1 MVQVRPS
8 ATLRL
13 LGTVTFAQQG
23 KGDAPS
29 LPISRVSQTARKG
42 ANRGAS
48 TAPQAAAR
56 CKQLVKPIV
65 LLVAIEAGQQM
76 DLPDGPEFSSQRLD
90 DVVTL
95 NLGGR
100 WTVDASAAIEARAD
114 ALLVESDGARRVVL
128 DLGRIA
134 RLDTAGAWLID
145 RARQTLDAK
154 GVDAR
159 LESVRPEYEILFREA
174 RYRALAVPKPPSG
187 SHIVRLLADIGASVV
202 SAGADLYK
210 GVGFLGE
217 VVAAIGMSLARPS
230 RFRGTSLV
238 VHIESIALRG
248 VPIIALIN
256 FLAGA
261 IIAQQGIFQLRRF
274 GATIF
279 IVDLIGILVL
289 RELGVLLTA
298 IMTAGRSGSAITAEL
313 GSMKLHEEIDAL
325 TVMGL
330 RPVDILIVP
339 RVLALVIS
347 LPLLTFVADMAGI
360 FGGLLMSWVYDG
372 ITPARFLT
380 LLQEAIGF
388 HTFMSGLIKAP
399 FMALVIGLIS
409 CVEGLAVAG
418 SAESLGRQVTASVVK
433 SIFMVVVVDGLFAM
447 FFAGIRY

>member
-1 MVQVRPS
+1 MGS
-8 ATLRL
+8 
-13 LGTVTFAQQG
+13 
-23 KGDAPS
+23 
-29 LPISRVSQTARKG
+29 
-42 ANRGAS
+42 
-48 TAPQAAAR
+48 
-56 CKQLVKPIV
+56 
-65 LLVAIEAGQQM
+65 M
-76 DLPDGPEFSSQRLD
+76 DLRDGPEFSSQRTGD
-90 DVVTL
+90 TVTL
-95 NLGGR
+95 NLGGL

-114 ALLVESDGARRVVL
+114 ALLAESDGAQRVIL
-128 DLGRIA
+128 DLGRVS

-145 RARQTLDAK
+145 RARQTLAAK

-159 LESVRPEYEILFREA
+159 LESVRPEYEILLREA
-174 RYRALAVPKPPSG
+174 RYHALAAPRPKGG
-187 SHIVRLLADIGASVV
+187 SHLIALLADIGETVV
-202 SAGADLYK
+202 TAGADLYK

-217 VVAAIGMSLARPS
+217 VVAAIGKSLVSPS
-230 RFRGTSLV
+230 HFRATSLV
-238 VHIESIALRG
+238 VHIERIAFRG

-261 IIAQQGIFQLRRF
+261 ILAQQGIFQLRRF
-274 GATIF
+274 GATVF
-279 IVDLIGILVL
+279 VVNLIGILIL
-289 RELGVLLTA
+289 RDLGVLLTA

-313 GSMKLHEEIDAL
+313 GSMKLREEIDAL

-339 RVLALVIS
+339 RILALVIS

-360 FGGLLMSWVYDG
+360 FGGLLVSWAYEG
-372 ITPARFLT
+372 IAPARFLT
-380 LLQEAIGF
+380 VLQSAIGL
-388 HTFMSGLIKAP
+388 HTFLSGLIKAP

>member
-1 MVQVRPS
+1 
-8 ATLRL
+8 
-13 LGTVTFAQQG
+13 
-23 KGDAPS
+23 
-29 LPISRVSQTARKG
+29 
-42 ANRGAS
+42 
-48 TAPQAAAR
+48 
-56 CKQLVKPIV
+56 
-65 LLVAIEAGQQM
+65 M
-76 DLPDGPEFSSQRLD
+76 DLPDGPEFSSRRLGD
-90 DVVTL
+90 TVTL
-95 NLGGR
+95 NLGGH

-114 ALLVESDGARRVVL
+114 ALLMESDGARRVVI
-128 DLGRIA
+128 DLGRVA

-174 RYRALAVPKPPSG
+174 RYRALPAPKPPSG
-187 SHIVRLLADIGASVV
+187 SHVVRLLADIGESVV
-202 SAGADLYK
+202 SAGADIYT

-217 VVAAIGMSLARPS
+217 VVAAIGMSLASPS
-230 RFRGTSLV
+230 HFRGTSLI
-238 VHIESIALRG
+238 VHMESIALRG
-248 VPIIALIN
+248 APIIALIN

-261 IIAQQGIFQLRRF
+261 IIAQQGIYQLRRF

-279 IVDLIGILVL
+279 VVNLIGILVL

-313 GSMKLHEEIDAL
+313 GSMKLREEIDAL

-360 FGGLLMSWVYDG
+360 FGGLLASWAYEG
-372 ITPARFLT
+372 ITPATFVA
-380 LLQEAIGF
+380 LLPEAIGY
-388 HTFMSGLIKAP
+388 HTFFSGLIKAP
-399 FMALVIGLIS
+399 FMALIIGLIS

-447 FFAGIRY
+447 FFAGIPY

>member
-1 MVQVRPS
+1 MGS
-8 ATLRL
+8 
-13 LGTVTFAQQG
+13 
-23 KGDAPS
+23 
-29 LPISRVSQTARKG
+29 
-42 ANRGAS
+42 
-48 TAPQAAAR
+48 
-56 CKQLVKPIV
+56 
-65 LLVAIEAGQQM
+65 M
-76 DLPDGPEFSSQRLD
+76 DLRDGPEFSSQRTGD
-90 DVVTL
+90 TVTL
-95 NLGGR
+95 NLGGL

-114 ALLVESDGARRVVL
+114 ALLAESDGAQRVIL
-128 DLGRIA
+128 DLGRVS

-145 RARQTLDAK
+145 RARQTLAAK

-159 LESVRPEYEILFREA
+159 LESVRPEYEILLREA
-174 RYRALAVPKPPSG
+174 RYHALAAPRPPGG
-187 SHIVRLLADIGASVV
+187 SHLIALLADIGETVV
-202 SAGADLYK
+202 TAGADLYK

-217 VVAAIGMSLARPS
+217 VVAAIGKSLVSPS
-230 RFRGTSLV
+230 HFRATSLV
-238 VHIESIALRG
+238 VHIERIAFRG

-261 IIAQQGIFQLRRF
+261 ILAQQGIFQLRRF
-274 GATIF
+274 GATVF
-279 IVDLIGILVL
+279 VVNLIGILIL
-289 RELGVLLTA
+289 RDLGVLLTA

-313 GSMKLHEEIDAL
+313 GSMKLREEIDAL

-339 RVLALVIS
+339 RILALVIS

-360 FGGLLMSWVYDG
+360 FGGLLVSWAYEG

-380 LLQEAIGF
+380 GLQTAIGL
-388 HTFMSGLIKAP
+388 HTFLSGLIKAP